1 MAHTLA
7 VVSSVLLF
15 SAALA
20 PAAAAPASVLNDRPI
35 VGVLSQPLGV
45 EAAEVGAAS
54 SNATRQTYIAASYV
68 KFLEQAGARVVPVH
82 YDASEAELTALFGSI
97 NGLLLPG
104 GGSDLKNTTRLHRA
118 GKTLYDLAVKAND
131 AGDFFPLWGTCMGF
145 QFMALLTTEDPTILC
160 HGCFDSDGD
169 PLPLVFAEPAAS
181 QSGLFAAM
189 TPQLKHQLATENLT
203 ENSHHAGIAPA
214 TFTSNTKL
222 ASFYDVLSTNVDYA
236 GLPFVSTME
245 AKNYP
250 FAATQWHPEKNNFEW
265 GGIGKLGTKAIPH
278 GPEATAVS
286 QYMANFV
293 VGEARKSGHR
303 FPTPAAE
310 DAALIYNDQPVKG
323 PNGYF
328 EQVYLWDERPSTEDP
343 INKVLLPPAA
353 PASNNT
359 LFFYYKNPAF
369 NRCGDVDAAPRM
381 PASLFEP
388 QNALELQMYITL
400 TEQLYRVKGM
410 DRPNPDLKLHQG
422 RCKDHSYSTKLPY
435 NTTAAWA
442 PTKLMSAACD
452 ARCKCV
458 YPACPDV
465 PDDPNAQRWC
475 SLCGPKYNAPIEIAL
490 WNPTG

>member
-1 MAHTLA
+1 
-7 VVSSVLLF
+7 
-15 SAALA
+15 
-20 PAAAAPASVLNDRPI
+20 
-35 VGVLSQPLGV
+35 
-45 EAAEVGAAS
+45 
-54 SNATRQTYIAASYV
+54 
-68 KFLEQAGARVVPVH
+68 
-82 YDASEAELTALFGSI
+82 
-97 NGLLLPG
+97 
-104 GGSDLKNTTRLHRA
+104 
-118 GKTLYDLAVKAND
+118 
-131 AGDFFPLWGTCMGF
+131 
-145 QFMALLTTEDPTILC
+145 
-160 HGCFDSDGD
+160 
-169 PLPLVFAEPAAS
+169 
-181 QSGLFAAM
+181 M
-189 TPQLKHQLATENLT
+189 TPATKDWATVLKDL
-203 ENSHHAGIAPA
+203 
-214 TFTSNTKL
+214 
-222 ASFYDVLSTNVDYA
+222 
-236 GLPFVSTME
+236 
-245 AKNYP
+245 
-250 FAATQWHPEKNNFEW
+250 
-265 GGIGKLGTKAIPH
+265 
-278 GPEATAVS
+278 
-286 QYMANFV
+286 
-293 VGEARKSGHR
+293 
-303 FPTPAAE
+303 
-310 DAALIYNDQPVKG
+310 
-323 PNGYF
+323 
-328 EQVYLWDERPSTEDP
+328 YLWDERPSTEDP